1 MFLFP
6 LKKIIYCLQSAS
18 YHYSVS
24 LYRKKRMDVT
34 ESHVTMQ
41 RSVLVMALSMPV
53 HASSATRGSTVKVR
67 EAISNRLRFIDS
79 DL

>member
-1 MFLFP
+1 
-6 LKKIIYCLQSAS
+6 
-18 YHYSVS
+18 
-24 LYRKKRMDVT
+24 MDVT

-67 EAISNRLRFIDS
+67 EAISNRLRFIDYIQIFDCQVLVS
-79 DL
+79 PRMQ